1 MFVTRSQSAINK
13 KQLVQKKNLNN
24 NLNDVIQED
33 NHDHVN
39 DKEYIPDEENED
51 YDEDYE
57 DYDEDY
63 DEDFEQHEEYL
74 REKEK
79 ACADIKKLLNDF
91 ATLNQE
97 KKIRFQSEQYD
108 EPEYINIL
116 FELFNNIKEKDKY
129 IMYKGEEKF
138 NRLYQVS
145 QNKLYEFIT
154 SIFLN
159 YKRPDLSYKLYY
171 NFKDYFNLDFDDCF
185 INI

>member
-1 MFVTRSQSAINK
+1 MVVTRSQSAINK

-79 ACADIKKLLNDF
+79 D
-91 ATLNQE
+91 
-97 KKIRFQSEQYD
+97 
-108 EPEYINIL
+108 
-116 FELFNNIKEKDKY
+116 
-129 IMYKGEEKF
+129 G
-138 NRLYQVS
+138 
-145 QNKLYEFIT
+145 
-154 SIFLN
+154 
-159 YKRPDLSYKLYY
+159 
-171 NFKDYFNLDFDDCF
+171 
-185 INI
+185 